1 MGPPLTP
8 FYSLQSLIPEDISQN
23 LVRNFGLFFW
33 VSRLLCEKKHYKFWG
48 WPSSNP
54 IKFLFGQKSAF
65 SSFGEVPESVLN
77 WNSCFSIFPQTDVAE
92 TLILR
97 FLTHYFRKI
106 SFRKCSQ
113 LFNVIKIE
121 YAKYEFSERCKLM
134 SALKF
139 TDESP
144 GGSVFVV
151 SMIECES
158 IDSCLQKTL

>member
-33 VSRLLCEKKHYKFWG
+33 VGRLLCEKKHYKFWG

-65 SSFGEVPESVLN
+65 LVLVKCLN
-77 WNSCFSIFPQTDVAE
+77 LCWTETCFSIFPQTDVAE

-97 FLTHYFRKI
+97 FLTHYFREI

-144 GGSVFVV
+144 GGSIFVV
-151 SMIECES
+151 SVIECES